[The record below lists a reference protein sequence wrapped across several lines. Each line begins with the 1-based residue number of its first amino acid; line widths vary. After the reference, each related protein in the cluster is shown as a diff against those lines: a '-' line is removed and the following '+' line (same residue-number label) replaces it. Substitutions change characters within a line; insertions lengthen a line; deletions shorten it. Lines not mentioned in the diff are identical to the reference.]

1 MSVPTTTHAAGGL
14 EGLSLGAPIGG
25 GSHPTPATGGLSS
38 TSHTSSTGHGLT
50 GANSGLTGNNTGLT
64 GSNSG
69 LTGSHDHHHS
79 GSNTG
84 LTGGVLGDAKNS
96 TSGDR
101 GIGGGHG
108 GPTAFESNPADVGT
122 DRRHDGPGSHSLG
135 NHGTSGL
142 TSGTGSHV
150 DREGDL
156 HKSSLG
162 AKASDLK
169 DGSSSTHGH
178 NNHGGLAA
186 GGLAAGGVGA
196 GSAALVSGL
205 GDRNHTSP
213 QEGLVGDSI
222 TGQQHFAGT
231 GSTGLATGAH
241 SGSSHHHTGAGAA
254 GLTGAGV
261 GGVAATG
268 VSPATLAHKS
278 EHGHSHNKEGG
289 MVSEL
294 KQELK
299 DHQKSGGYSDS
310 DKHVESEGPH
320 GLVWDSKSNKY
331 VHRREL
337 DNHGST
343 GVPLK

>member
-1 MSVPTTTHAAGGL
+1 MSVPTNTHAAGGL
-14 EGLSLGAPIGG
+14 EGLNLGAPIGG
-25 GSHPTPATGGLSS
+25 GSHTTPVTGGLSS

-50 GANSGLTGNNTGLT
+50 GANSGLTGA
-64 GSNSG
+64 NSG
-69 LTGSHDHHHS
+69 LPGSHDHHS
-79 GSNTG
+79 GSHTG
-84 LTGGVLGDAKNS
+84 LTGGVLGSNAQNS

>member
-1 MSVPTTTHAAGGL
+1 L
-14 EGLSLGAPIGG
+14 NLGAPIGG
-25 GSHPTPATGGLSS
+25 GSHTTPVTGGLSS

-50 GANSGLTGNNTGLT
+50 GANSGLTGA
-64 GSNSG
+64 NSG
-69 LTGSHDHHHS
+69 LTGSHDHHS
-79 GSNTG
+79 GSHTG
-84 LTGGVLGDAKNS
+84 LTGGVLGSNAQNS

-135 NHGTSGL
+135 NHGTSG
-142 TSGTGSHV
+142 TGSHV

-178 NNHGGLAA
+178 NHGGLAA
-186 GGLAAGGVGA
+186 GGLAAGGLGA

-231 GSTGLATGAH
+231 GSTGLATGAAH

-254 GLTGAGV
+254 GLTGAGAGV

-278 EHGHSHNKEGG
+278 EHGHSHKEGG

-299 DHQKSGGYSDS
+299 EHQKSGGYSDS

-320 GLVWDSKSNKY
+320 GLVWDSKTNKY
-331 VHRREL
+331 VHRVSLLLPITCLVDQRQS
-337 DNHGST
+337 D
-343 GVPLK
+343 